1 MNSLT
6 LAFVPLYCVC
16 LCVCIVALLE
26 DIWETSWCTLDV
38 TLSNSFYMLTSP
50 LSHLSPLFTMFLLKP
65 VIFYFDVV
73 QYVKFSTQV
82 LAFGYLVWEILIFL
96 MVTSILSRSWNYRTW
111 YWDETNSSPCS
122 EPISNIM
129 QILIAEPVIHDA
141 KITKCM
147 VSLRTQVWY
156 GILVCLLS
164 YMPHHS
170 WIFITVNAGPNKNIL
185 T

>member
-16 LCVCIVALLE
+16 LCVCIFALLAAVRNFLVYSGC
-26 DIWETSWCTLDV
+26 DSFHQ
-38 TLSNSFYMLTSP
+38 FYMLPST
-50 LSHLSPLFTMFLLKP
+50 LSQLSPLFTMFLLKP

-82 LAFGYLVWEILIFL
+82 LAFGYLVWEILILL
-96 MVTSILSRSWNYRTW
+96 MVTNILSRSWNYRTW

-156 GILVCLLS
+156 WILVCLLS

-170 WIFITVNAGPNKNIL
+170 WIFITVDAGPNKNIL